1 MKNTNV
7 AIRYDPYDIGIA
19 YAYVNNKWV
28 RCISEY
34 YSIFRNRTERELK
47 HITAELKKKFRDH
60 NKSFNISAKM
70 IADFIDKNEKNE
82 RVFEQAIKD
91 REMKLIA
98 RDKTD
103 KSLFSIE
110 QQDNQESFP
119 NREKINILNFEFKP
133 LKRFDEG
140 GR

>member
-1 MKNTNV
+1 
-7 AIRYDPYDIGIA
+7 
-19 YAYVNNKWV
+19 
-28 RCISEY
+28 
-34 YSIFRNRTERELK
+34 
-47 HITAELKKKFRDH
+47 
-60 NKSFNISAKM
+60 M

-103 KSLFSIE
+103 KSLFSME
-110 QQDNQESFP
+110 QQENQESFL
-119 NREKINILNFEFKP
+119 NREKINVLNFEFKP